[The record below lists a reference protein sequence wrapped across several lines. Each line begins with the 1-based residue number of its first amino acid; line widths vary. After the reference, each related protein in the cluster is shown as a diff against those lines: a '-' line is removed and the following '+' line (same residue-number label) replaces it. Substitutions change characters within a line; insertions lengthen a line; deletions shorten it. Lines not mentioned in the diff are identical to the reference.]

1 LNQTIENIK
10 EDFKLCCQSID
21 QPKRLSEIIRNI
33 YSKYFLQI
41 HRNSQ
46 INLFDYDRQ
55 RTYFERTNQRL
66 QIKIQSDIQNEQKQ
80 QIRNIQVIHFF
91 LRSSLKFLLLFKE
104 QMNMMREISLYC
116 LKVVQVERILSDLDI
131 VSNIA
136 GKMNLT
142 TTNQIIE
149 ALKIEQGSDFIQQK
163 QIEFNS
169 VLNKQQQRIQRLK
182 DLIDNFQF
190 GKCSSREN

>member
-1 LNQTIENIK
+1 MIENIK